1 MQSPPP
7 NVVFNPPVVAVAIA
21 STLRLPPASVS
32 GVMDLLSD
40 GNTVPFIARYRKERT
55 GGLDE
60 VQIGAV
66 DDAVATA
73 ATTRVPSSLTSRPR
87 IS

>member
-40 GNTVPFIARYRKERT
+40 GNTVPFIAR
-55 GGLDE
+55 
-60 VQIGAV
+60 
-66 DDAVATA
+66 
-73 ATTRVPSSLTSRPR
+73 
-87 IS
+87 